1 MAKFCTNCG
10 ATLPDDKN
18 FCTECG
24 TPVATVD
31 ATGAEPA
38 TEPVVEPTPA
48 SQQAPPVQQTPP
60 PVYQAPPVQQT
71 PPPTYQYQNTVS
83 AGEAVP
89 PKGSKYDPI
98 TTGGYIGI
106 MLLMCIPIVGLIL
119 MLVWAFGGCKKLNK
133 RNLARASLIMMAI
146 GLVFSLIFGFVIK
159 ALFNKAVEAVGID
172 TNTIGNFISGEANNE
187 ESDEDD
193 ALNALG
199 ALGALAGL
207 TGDGEDTNVD
217 QNITNSDI
225 EELEALSDVLG
236 SLEALTGGASESD
249 EDGQGTS
256 LSELADNAADI
267 NRKAEEANDGW
278 PKSLRAYPGGTATA
292 VASYRTEISDTT
304 LDEMLAWIE
313 DLKKDGYEFQDF
325 YDFGMT
331 EEDMLSMNGWWATDG
346 EIYLS
351 VSYYDGLVTI
361 DHTKELPDLS
371 NLF

>member
-10 ATLPDDKN
+10 ATLPEDKN

-24 TPVATVD
+24 SPVATV
-31 ATGAEPA
+31 
-38 TEPVVEPTPA
+38 EPTIETPPVQTA
-48 SQQAPPVQQTPP
+48 PPPVQQTTPP
-60 PVYQAPPVQQT
+60 PVQPV
-71 PPPTYQYQNTVS
+71 YQYNTAP
-83 AGEAVP
+83 AGETIP

-106 MLLMCIPIVGLIL
+106 MLLMCIPVVGLIL
-119 MLVWAFGGCKKLNK
+119 MIVWAFGGAKKINK

-146 GLVFSLIFGFVIK
+146 GLVFSLIFGFIAK
-159 ALFNKAVEAVGID
+159 AVVNKAVEAVGLD
-172 TNTIGNFISGEANNE
+172 NNTIGNIISGEN
-187 ESDEDD
+187 
-193 ALNALG
+193 
-199 ALGALAGL
+199 
-207 TGDGEDTNVD
+207 TNVD

-225 EELEALSDVLG
+225 EELEALSDVLS
-236 SLEALTGGASESD
+236 SLEALNGEGS
-249 EDGQGTS
+249 EDGEGTS
-256 LSELADNAADI
+256 LSELAGNAAEI
-267 NRKAEEANDGW
+267 NRKAEAANDGW
-278 PKSLRAYPGGTATA
+278 PKSLREYPGGTATA

-304 LDEMLAWIE
+304 LEEMLAWIE

-325 YDFGMT
+325 YDFGFS

-371 NLF
+371 DLF

>member
-24 TPVATVD
+24 TPVAI
-31 ATGAEPA
+31 E
-38 TEPVVEPTPA
+38 E
-48 SQQAPPVQQTPP
+48 
-60 PVYQAPPVQQT
+60 PVQQT
-71 PPPTYQYQNTVS
+71 PPPTYQYQNTAP
-83 AGEAVP
+83 AGENVP

-146 GLVFSLIFGFVIK
+146 GLVFSLIFGFIAK
-159 ALFNKAVEAVGID
+159 AVVNKAVEAVGLD
-172 TNTIGNFISGEANNE
+172 NNTIGNIISGEANNE
-187 ESDEDD
+187 TSEEEN

-199 ALGALAGL
+199 ALSALAGL
-207 TGDGEDTNVD
+207 TGDSEDTNVD

-225 EELEALSDVLG
+225 EELEALSDVLS
-236 SLEALTGGASESD
+236 SLEALSGEGSESS
-249 EDGQGTS
+249 EDGEGTS
-256 LSELADNAADI
+256 LSELAGNAADI
-267 NRKAEEANDGW
+267 NRKAEAANDGW
-278 PKSLRAYPGGTATA
+278 PKSLREYPGGTATA
-292 VASYRTEISDTT
+292 VASYRTEISGTSME
-304 LDEMLAWIE
+304 EMLEWIE
-313 DLKKDGYEFQDF
+313 DLKKDGFKYQDF

-331 EEDMLSMNGWWATDG
+331 EDDMLSMNGWWATDG

-351 VSYYDGLVTI
+351 LSYYDGVVTV
-361 DHTKELPDLS
+361 DHMNELPDLS
-371 NLF
+371 DLF

>member
-24 TPVATVD
+24 SPVATV
-31 ATGAEPA
+31 EPA
-38 TEPVVEPTPA
+38 MET
-48 SQQAPPVQQTPP
+48 PPVQTAP
-60 PVYQAPPVQQT
+60 PPVQQT
-71 PPPTYQYQNTVS
+71 PPPTQTTPPPVQPVYQYSTAP
-83 AGEAVP
+83 AGETIP
-89 PKGSKYDPI
+89 SKGSKYDPI

-106 MLLMCIPIVGLIL
+106 MLLMCIPVVGLIL
-119 MLVWAFGGCKKLNK
+119 MIVWAFGGAKKINK

-146 GLVFSLIFGFVIK
+146 GFVLSLIFGFVIK
-159 ALFNKAVEAVGID
+159 AVVNKAAEAIGLDKNITESID
-172 TNTIGNFISGEANNE
+172 NE
-187 ESDEDD
+187 TAEEEDS
-193 ALNALG
+193 LGALG
-199 ALGALAGL
+199 ALGALAAL
-207 TGDGEDTNVD
+207 SGDGEDANVD

-225 EELEALSDVLG
+225 EELEALSDVLS
-236 SLEALTGGASESD
+236 SLEALTGESSENG
-249 EDGQGTS
+249 EGTS
-256 LSELADNAADI
+256 LSELAGNAVDI

-278 PKSLRAYPGGTATA
+278 PKSLREYPGGTATA

-304 LDEMLAWIE
+304 LEEMLAWIE
-313 DLKKDGYEFQDF
+313 DLKKDGYKFQDF
-325 YDFGMT
+325 YDFGFS

>member
-24 TPVATVD
+24 TPVVT
-31 ATGAEPA
+31 E
-38 TEPVVEPTPA
+38 EPV
-48 SQQAPPVQQTPP
+48 QQAP
-60 PVYQAPPVQQT
+60 PPVQQT
-71 PPPTYQYQNTVS
+71 PPPTYQYQNT
-83 AGEAVP
+83 APTGEAVP

-159 ALFNKAVEAVGID
+159 AVVNKAVEAVGID
-172 TNTIGNFISGEANNE
+172 TNAIGSIVSGEANDE
-187 ESDEDD
+187 TSDEEDT
-193 ALNALG
+193 LNALG

-207 TGDGEDTNVD
+207 AGDGEDAEVD
-217 QNITNSDI
+217 QSITNSDI
-225 EELEALSDVLG
+225 EELEALSDVLSG
-236 SLEALTGGASESD
+236 LEALSGESG
-249 EDGQGTS
+249 EEGEGNS

-267 NRKAEEANDGW
+267 NREAEAANDGW
-278 PKSLRAYPGGTATA
+278 PKSLREYPGGTATA
-292 VASYRTEISDTT
+292 VASYRTEISGTSME
-304 LDEMLAWIE
+304 EMLEWIE
-313 DLKKDGYEFQDF
+313 DLKKDGFKYQDF

-331 EEDMLSMNGWWATDG
+331 EDDMLSMNGWWATDG

-351 VSYYDGLVTI
+351 LSYYDGVVTV
-361 DHTKELPDLS
+361 DHLNELPDLS
-371 NLF
+371 DLF

>member
-24 TPVATVD
+24 TLVATV
-31 ATGAEPA
+31 EP
-38 TEPVVEPTPA
+38 TPVVNQEPVVEPAMET
-48 SQQAPPVQQTPP
+48 PPVQTAP
-60 PVYQAPPVQQT
+60 PPVQQT
-71 PPPTYQYQNTVS
+71 PPPTQTTPPPVQTVYQYSTAP
-83 AGEAVP
+83 AGETIP

-106 MLLMCIPIVGLIL
+106 MLLMCIPVVGLIL
-119 MLVWAFGGCKKLNK
+119 MIVWAFGGAKKINK

-146 GLVFSLIFGFVIK
+146 GLVFSLIFGFIAK
-159 ALFNKAVEAVGID
+159 AVVNKAVEAVGFD
-172 TNTIGNFISGEANNE
+172 NNTIGNIISGEAYNE
-187 ESDEDD
+187 TSEEEN

-199 ALGALAGL
+199 ALSALAGL
-207 TGDGEDTNVD
+207 TSDGEDTNVD

-249 EDGQGTS
+249 EDGQGAS

-292 VASYRTEISDTT
+292 VASYRTVISDTT

-371 NLF
+371 DLF

>member
-24 TPVATVD
+24 TPVGTV
-31 ATGAEPA
+31 EPTPVVN
-38 TEPVVEPTPA
+38 TEPVVET
-48 SQQAPPVQQTPP
+48 PPVQTPP
-60 PVYQAPPVQQT
+60 PVQTAPPPVQQT
-71 PPPTYQYQNTVS
+71 PPPTQTAPPPVQPVYQYNTAP
-83 AGEAVP
+83 AGETVP

-106 MLLMCIPIVGLIL
+106 MLLMCIPVVGLIL
-119 MLVWAFGGCKKLNK
+119 MLIWAFGAKKINK
-133 RNLARASLIMMAI
+133 RNLARASLIMMAV
-146 GLVFSLIFGFVIK
+146 GLVFSLIFGFIAK
-159 ALFNKAVEAVGID
+159 AVVNKAVEAVGFD
-172 TNTIGNFISGEANNE
+172 TNTIGNIISGEASE
-187 ESDEDD
+187 EEETMG
-193 ALNALG
+193 ALG
-199 ALGALAGL
+199 ALGALAAL
-207 TGDGEDTNVD
+207 SGDGEDADVD

-225 EELEALSDVLG
+225 EELEALSDVLS
-236 SLEALTGGASESD
+236 SLEALSGEGSENG
-249 EDGQGTS
+249 EGNS

-278 PKSLRAYPGGTATA
+278 PKSLRAYPGGIAKA

-304 LDEMLAWIE
+304 LDEMLEWIE
-313 DLKKDGYEFQDF
+313 ELKKDGYKFQDF
-325 YDFGMT
+325 YDFGMS
-331 EEDMLSMNGWWATDG
+331 EADMLSMNGWWATDG

-371 NLF
+371 DLF